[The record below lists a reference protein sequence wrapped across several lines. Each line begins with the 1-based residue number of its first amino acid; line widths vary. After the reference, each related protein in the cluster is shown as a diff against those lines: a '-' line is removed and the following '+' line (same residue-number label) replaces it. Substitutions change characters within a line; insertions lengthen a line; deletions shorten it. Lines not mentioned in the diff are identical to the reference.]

1 MHAVTLVLPRSQHCI
16 PKKILNQ
23 PKPYITSDF
32 RKISDDVM
40 WRKAS
45 RMQDSNSSNRKSY
58 NAIGTSEARIWWH
71 ALLELRG
78 GRVAISLIV
87 VILMLLCLY
96 LAF

>member
-1 MHAVTLVLPRSQHCI
+1 
-16 PKKILNQ
+16 
-23 PKPYITSDF
+23 
-32 RKISDDVM
+32 
-40 WRKAS
+40 
-45 RMQDSNSSNRKSY
+45 MQDSNSSNRKSY